1 MNPHNPHDPAPGSPA
16 PGHPAGR
23 SPAPVSHGTATGTPA
38 ADAAATNPATVD
50 APAGRSRRTAELTFV
65 VGLVLVGIVVVLA
78 LVSFV
83 WTPHSP
89 TRPDAAAR
97 LEGMSATHLFGTDR
111 FGRDTLT
118 WIMLGARVTLLVG
131 VVAVGIAMLI
141 GVPLGVL
148 AGMTRARW
156 LSGLIMRGNDLLLA
170 FPALLLAIVFSA
182 VFGPGTGPAM
192 VAIGIAAIPAFARVA
207 RSGTLQ
213 IMGREYIAAART
225 ANRTPLQIAIQHV
238 VPNIAGLVIVQAS
251 VTFALS
257 VLAEAG
263 LSFLG
268 LGTQPPTPSWGR
280 MLQESQQF
288 LGSRPELALWPGLF
302 IAIAVLGFN
311 LLGDGLRDRLDP
323 TLRGRG

>member
-1 MNPHNPHDPAPGSPA
+1 MTTPASTSSTASTGAPAP
-16 PGHPAGR
+16 
-23 SPAPVSHGTATGTPA
+23 
-38 ADAAATNPATVD
+38 DASR
-50 APAGRSRRTAELTFV
+50 GRSRRATELTFI
-65 VGLVLVGIVVVLA
+65 VGLMLVGIVVVLA

-83 WTPHSP
+83 WTPHPP
-89 TRPDAAAR
+89 TQPDAAGR
-97 LEGMSATHLFGTDR
+97 LEGMSAAHPFGTDR
-111 FGRDTLT
+111 YGRDTLT

-131 VVAVGIAMLI
+131 IVAVGIAMLI

-156 LSGLIMRGNDLLLA
+156 LAGLIMRGNDLLLA

-192 VAIGIAAIPAFARVA
+192 VAVGIAAIPAFARVA

-225 ANRTPLQIAIQHV
+225 ANRTSLQIAIQHV
-238 VPNIAGLVIVQAS
+238 VPNIAGLIIVQAS

-288 LGSRPELALWPGLF
+288 LGSRPELAIWPGLF

-323 TLRGRG
+323 TLRGRS

>member
-1 MNPHNPHDPAPGSPA
+1 MTAPDRSLVPTA
-16 PGHPAGR
+16 AETPPRGR
-23 SPAPVSHGTATGTPA
+23 R
-38 ADAAATNPATVD
+38 
-50 APAGRSRRTAELTFV
+50 RSRDLTFP
-65 VGLVLVGIVVVLA
+65 VGVALVMLIVVLA

-83 WTPHSP
+83 WTPY
-89 TRPDAAAR
+89 DATTPNPADRLQGGSAA
-97 LEGMSATHLFGTDR
+97 HLMGTDR
-111 FGRDTLT
+111 YGRDTLT
-118 WIMLGARVTLLVG
+118 WIMLGARITLLVG
-131 VVAVGIAMLI
+131 VVSVGIAMLI

-148 AGMTRARW
+148 AGMTRMRW

-182 VFGPGTGPAM
+182 VFGPGAGPAM
-192 VAIGIAAIPAFARVA
+192 IAIGIAAIPAFARVA

-213 IMGREYIAAART
+213 IMSREFIAAART
-225 ANRTPLQIAIQHV
+225 ANRNPLQIAIQHV
-238 VPNIAGLVIVQAS
+238 VPNIAGLIIVQAS

-288 LGSRPELALWPGLF
+288 LGSRPELAIWPGLF
-302 IAIAVLGFN
+302 IALAVLGFN
-311 LLGDGLRDRLDP
+311 LMGDGLRDRLDP
-323 TLRGRG
+323 TLRGRS